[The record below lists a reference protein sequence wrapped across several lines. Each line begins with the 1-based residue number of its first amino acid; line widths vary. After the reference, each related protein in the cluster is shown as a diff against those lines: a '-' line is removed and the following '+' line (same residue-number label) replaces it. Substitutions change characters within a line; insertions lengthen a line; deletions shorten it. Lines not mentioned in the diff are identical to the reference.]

1 MIVACPVCGAKYKF
15 DDSKLQG
22 ASSKKLRCPKCKGII
37 EVSVHTAVVANK
49 PGLSKEKTFKSSL
62 TAEDLM
68 RPIENGEAPSTAQ
81 VKRESV
87 MDALAARAASDPGQK
102 LPESRRYS
110 IAVIQGNNSGE
121 IYQIT
126 RTKTLIGRSDAD
138 IVIPDLEAS
147 RQHAQIDILGDRAL
161 LRDLNSTNGT
171 FVDDEKINI
180 ANLDNQAEFRI
191 GTTVLMFIVTDLE

>member
-1 MIVACPVCGAKYKF
+1 
-15 DDSKLQG
+15 
-22 ASSKKLRCPKCKGII
+22 
-37 EVSVHTAVVANK
+37 
-49 PGLSKEKTFKSSL
+49 
-62 TAEDLM
+62 
-68 RPIENGEAPSTAQ
+68 
-81 VKRESV
+81 
-87 MDALAARAASDPGQK
+87 MDALAQHAINDPGAK
-102 LPESRRYS
+102 LPEYRRYS

-126 RTKTLIGRSDAD
+126 RPKTLIGRSDAD

-147 RQHAQIDILGDRAL
+147 RQHAQIDILGERAI

-180 ANLDNQAEFRI
+180 ANLDNQSEFRI

>member
-1 MIVACPVCGAKYKF
+1 
-15 DDSKLQG
+15 
-22 ASSKKLRCPKCKGII
+22 
-37 EVSVHTAVVANK
+37 
-49 PGLSKEKTFKSSL
+49 
-62 TAEDLM
+62 M
-68 RPIENGEAPSTAQ
+68 RPAGNGEPNTAQ

-87 MDALAARAASDPGQK
+87 MEALAARASNDPGQK
-102 LPESRRYS
+102 LPEYRRYS

-126 RTKTLIGRSDAD
+126 RTKTLIGRSDSD

-147 RQHAQIDILGDRAL
+147 RQHAQIDIMGDRAL

-171 FVDDEKINI
+171 FVNDEKINI

>member
-1 MIVACPVCGAKYKF
+1 MIIACPSCGAKYKF
-15 DDSKLQG
+15 DDTKLQG
-22 ASSKKLRCPKCKGII
+22 VSSKKLKCPKCKGII
-37 EVSVHTAVVANK
+37 VVSAHPVAAPDK
-49 PGLSKEKTFKSSL
+49 PGLSREKTFKSSL
-62 TAEDLM
+62 TADDLM
-68 RPIENGEAPSTAQ
+68 RPVDNDEPPSTAQ

-87 MDALAARAASDPGQK
+87 MDALAARAANDPNQK

-110 IAVIQGNNSGE
+110 LAVIQGNNSGE

-126 RTKTLIGRSDAD
+126 RIKTLIGRSDAD

-147 RQHAQIDILGDRAL
+147 RQHAQIDIMGERAL

-171 FVDDEKINI
+171 FVDDAKITI
-180 ANLDNQAEFRI
+180 SNLDNQSEFRI

>member
-22 ASSKKLRCPKCKGII
+22 SASKKLKCPKCKGII
-37 EVSVHTAVVANK
+37 EISAHTSVAGSSV
-49 PGLSKEKTFKSSL
+49 GMSKEKTFKSVLS
-62 TAEDLM
+62 AEDLM
-68 RPIENGEAPSTAQ
+68 RPVNSGEAPNTAQ
-81 VKRESV
+81 VKKESV
-87 MDALAARAASDPGQK
+87 MDALAARAASEAGQK
-102 LPESRRYS
+102 LPEYRRYS

-147 RQHAQIDILGDRAL
+147 RQHAQIDIMGDRAL

-171 FVDDEKINI
+171 FVNDEKINI
-180 ANLDNQAEFRI
+180 ANLENQSEFRI